1 MLVGDLNLNL
11 LIKENTP
18 ASALLLYMENDCKRV
33 KVEAGVHDVEEG
45 EISDSASVEEI
56 SEEDFNITQALQP
69 PVPPPPPPPKSAS
82 SPNNVTAVNNSS
94 GGGSGPRVWAVRD
107 LYKYQISA
115 NTSYSGLYNL
125 AWAQAV
131 VNKPLGDVFVMMGD
145 ASDDNNNSSS
155 AITSN
160 RSDDNDNV
168 KVVIDVE
175 DDGEKEEGE
184 LEEGEIDL
192 DSDDKVLDVDS
203 NKEEA
208 ECQVKDDDL
217 DRRKRVDLVM
227 EELVNLNAADAQK

>member
-18 ASALLLYMENDCKRV
+18 ASPSSSPSPLLLYMENDCKRV
-33 KVEAGVHDVEEG
+33 KVEAGVPDVDVEEG

-56 SEEDFNITQALQP
+56 SEEDFNITQASQ
-69 PVPPPPPPPKSAS
+69 PPPPPPP
-82 SPNNVTAVNNSS
+82 NNVTATNNSS
-94 GGGSGPRVWAVRD
+94 GGSGPRVWAVRD

-145 ASDDNNNSSS
+145 ASDDNNNSS
-155 AITSN
+155 TSN
-160 RSDDNDNV
+160 PSQDNV

-192 DSDDKVLDVDS
+192 DVDDKVLDVNS
-203 NKEEA
+203 NKEA

-217 DRRKRVDLVM
+217 DRRKHVDLVM